1 MNNRIGCLV
10 IHGFGGSI
18 KEVEPLVLRLLERE
32 YKVMVP
38 SLKGHT
44 GKRED
49 LKNISY
55 TEWINSAESNLLSL
69 LSSCEVVYIIGFSMG
84 GLIAIN
90 LGLKHQIGGIVT
102 INTPIYYWNVKRIMI
117 NIASDIVK
125 RDLRNSRRYLNS
137 SKQLPFTAL
146 LNFKLLLSKTKSK
159 IKDLK
164 CPIYII
170 QAINDDTVRKSSA
183 NYLFNHV
190 GSEVKQLKFFDCSE
204 HHILWSSDA
213 DKATEHIIEFLNE
226 K

>member
-49 LKNISY
+49 LKNVSY

-69 LSSCEVVYIIGFSMG
+69 LSTCEIVYIIGFSMG
-84 GLIAIN
+84 GLIAVN

-102 INTPIYYWNVKRIMI
+102 INTPIYYWNIKRIMI

-125 RDLRNSRRYLNS
+125 RDLRNSRRYLKS

-164 CPIYII
+164 CPIHIV

-183 NYLFNHV
+183 NYLFDNV

-213 DKATEHIIEFLNE
+213 DKVSEHIIEFLNAI
-226 K
+226 